1 MDFKLSTTTLDDVG
15 ARLVAVEGELDLS
28 TAQQLAELLSVSGGR
43 PVVLDL
49 SGCRSVDSIGLRFVL
64 RANRGRAEVGKTIAL
79 VTPNLS
85 PTELFSLTAI
95 DLGVPVFT
103 ERDQAIAW
111 LGANGHKGADAQR
124 PHAAPPTGGPRSS
137 LP

>member
-1 MDFKLSTTTLDDVG
+1 MDFKLSTAILDDVG
-15 ARLVAVEGELDLS
+15 ALMIAVEGELDLS
-28 TAQQLAELLSVSGGR
+28 AAQRLAELLSVNGGC

-64 RANRGRAEVGKTIAL
+64 RANRGRAEAGKTIAL

-85 PTELFSLTAI
+85 PTELLSLTAI

-103 ERDQAIAW
+103 GRDQAIAW
-111 LGANGHKGADAQR
+111 LGANGAKAADTEPPLL
-124 PHAAPPTGGPRSS
+124 PHTGGPHSS
-137 LP
+137 SGL